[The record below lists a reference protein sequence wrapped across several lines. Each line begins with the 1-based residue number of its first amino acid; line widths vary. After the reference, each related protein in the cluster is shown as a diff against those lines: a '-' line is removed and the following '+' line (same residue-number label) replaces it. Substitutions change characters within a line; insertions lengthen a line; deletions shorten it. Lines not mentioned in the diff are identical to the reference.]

1 MWKQVTCWYD
11 NEGEVTC
18 WYDNEGEVWDPI
30 ITVLTQPHFF
40 SCPKSGQWFP
50 TSYIV
55 VFFCIQCLE
64 MRGSYL
70 FCLNWFCL
78 RFTFSSWSASV
89 CFVSDLPSLHDQ
101 LLFVLFKLVLSQI
114 YLLFMISFKFSS
126 VHIDSVHLHIQC
138 RISTIY
144 CTLYSYWTI
153 KEMSNCQ
160 MKIHLLFLDRN
171 FVNSQMM

>member
-1 MWKQVTCWYD
+1 MSQIYLLFM
-11 NEGEVTC
+11 
-18 WYDNEGEVWDPI
+18 I
-30 ITVLTQPHFF
+30 
-40 SCPKSGQWFP
+40 S
-50 TSYIV
+50 
-55 VFFCIQCLE
+55 FC
-64 MRGSYL
+64 L
-70 FCLNWFCL
+70 FCLNWFCLRFTFSSWSASVCFVSDLPSLHDQLLFVLFKLVLSQIYLFFMISFCLFCL

-160 MKIHLLFLDRN
+160 MKIHLSFLDRN